1 MGRNLQKFMPDY
13 DSYIYKKIIQ
23 KDINKMDSLKQEGR
37 PNREISQGM
46 EFSEFTIGDY
56 L

>member
-1 MGRNLQKFMPDY
+1 MGRNLQKFMLDY
-13 DSYIYKKIIQ
+13 ERYIYKKIIQ
-23 KDINKMDSLKQEGR
+23 DDINKMKSLKQEGR
-37 PNREISQGM
+37 PNRVISQEM